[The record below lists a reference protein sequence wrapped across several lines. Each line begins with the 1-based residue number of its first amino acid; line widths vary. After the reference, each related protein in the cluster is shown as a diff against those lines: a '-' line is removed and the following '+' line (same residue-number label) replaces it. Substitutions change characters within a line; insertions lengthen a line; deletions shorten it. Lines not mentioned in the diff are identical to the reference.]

1 MVINMTELPIMNW
14 SPEQLKA
21 VCRMCT
27 DGVIRGYELPTILPQ
42 DNTIYVQGMAVE
54 TEQNI
59 MHQFGTDSIDAIIV
73 QGEPIFVYTF
83 VNACKGELK
92 KINCYSP
99 CYDSNG
105 KFVKFRRF

>member
-1 MVINMTELPIMNW
+1 MVINMTELPIMSW
-14 SPEQLKA
+14 SLEQLEA
-21 VCRMCT
+21 ARRLCA
-27 DGVIRGYELPTILPQ
+27 DGVIRAYELPTILPQ
-42 DNTIYVQGMAVE
+42 DNTIYVRGMAVE

-73 QGEPIFVYTF
+73 QGEPIFVYAF
-83 VNACKGELK
+83 VNVCKGELK

-99 CYDSNG
+99 CYDSDG